1 MGFEK
6 TPLNMHS
13 GLARKLAAP
22 ALLHRVSIN
31 QQPAAYQ
38 AGVTL
43 VVSLIFLLLLTILGV
58 TAMST
63 NTLQEKMAGNMRDKD
78 VAFQATESALRAAEI
93 NMQQIGTAAGG
104 KEPVPNATGTGGLW
118 LTSSTDVT
126 NDSWW
131 TTNSIPLPAP
141 SVTGVT
147 QPRYLL
153 EQLAFVAD
161 SPSVAS
167 GYGTQAGIYYYRLT
181 GRGNGITS
189 LSQAMLQETYQVRYK

>member
-1 MGFEK
+1 MEFEN
-6 TPLNMHS
+6 TSSDMPGGRVRQLPAP
-13 GLARKLAAP
+13 GRRDVLIGQCRAAR
-22 ALLHRVSIN
+22 
-31 QQPAAYQ
+31 Q

-63 NTLQEKMAGNMRDKD
+63 NTLQEKMASNMRDKD

-104 KEPVPNATGTGGLW
+104 KEPPADATGSGGIW

-126 NDSWW
+126 NDGWW
-131 TTNSIPLPAP
+131 STNSLTTPDT
-141 SVTGVT
+141 VTGVA
-147 QPRYLL
+147 QPRYLI

-161 SPSVAS
+161 SPSVS
-167 GYGTQAGIYYYRLT
+167 PGYGTQAGVFYYRLT
-181 GRGNGITS
+181 GRSYGITD
-189 LSQAMLQETYQVRYK
+189 LAQVMLQETYQVRYK